1 MTSLIVRIM
10 QDVRKNLYT
19 GNFDDPNIKLLCYDG
34 FTLVHPSK
42 SNNIYISYTYHILPK
57 NQLYQFDIYSTMAKI
72 TLDVSKQPILI
83 AVPECNYTEES
94 LFQYS
99 MINDIGDLTLEEINA
114 ILDVSRLINAY

>member
-34 FTLVHPSK
+34 FALGRPED
-42 SNNIYISYTYHILPK
+42 SNNIYVAYTGENL
-57 NQLYQFDIYSTMAKI
+57 LYQFDIYSTMTKI
-72 TLDVSKQPILI
+72 LLDVSKPPIYI
-83 AVPECNYTEES
+83 KSPDYYYTEES

-99 MINDIGDLTLEEINA
+99 ILNDIGELTLDEVNA
-114 ILDVSRLINAY
+114 ILDVSRLINSR

>member
-19 GNFDDPNIKLLCYDG
+19 GNFDDSNIKLLCYDG
-34 FTLVHPSK
+34 FTLVHPSE
-42 SNNIYISYTYHILPK
+42 SNNIYISYTSK

>member
-34 FTLVHPSK
+34 FTLVHPSE
-42 SNNIYISYTYHILPK
+42 SNNIYISYTSK
-57 NQLYQFDIYSTMAKI
+57 NQLYQFDIYSTMVKI
-72 TLDVSKQPILI
+72 TLDVSKNPVLI
-83 AVPECNYTEES
+83 VVPECNYTEES

-99 MINDIGDLTLEEINA
+99 MINDIGDLTLEEVNA
-114 ILDVSRLINAY
+114 ILDVSRLINTY